1 MHLCRVIK
9 IISTET
15 LINANKTIVMKKSVL
30 VLGILFL
37 SISFSIRAQ
46 STAEFFSKTDAFLG
60 THIKNGRVDYA
71 NIKSNPAELDGLV
84 EIAKAISVSK
94 ENAKE
99 YQAFWIN
106 GYNILVIKGIVENYP
121 LKSPLDVGGFFDK
134 TEYDIGGTSIT
145 LNDIENKLLRKNFPA
160 EPRFHFVLVCG
171 GLGCPPIIGQAYMPD
186 TLDAQLEKQTNLA
199 LNDPAFIQV
208 NKNRA
213 KISQIFEWYKGDF
226 TQNGLSQ
233 VDFINTYKT
242 EKLPEKT
249 KVSYY
254 PYDWT
259 LNETK

>member
-1 MHLCRVIK
+1 
-9 IISTET
+9 
-15 LINANKTIVMKKSVL
+15 MKKSIL

-37 SISFSIRAQ
+37 STAFSMNAQ
-46 STAEFFSKTDAFLG
+46 STSEFFSKTDTFLS
-60 THIKNGRVDYA
+60 THVKKGRVDYA
-71 NIKSNPAELDGLV
+71 TIKSNPAELNALV
-84 EIAKAISVSK
+84 DMAKKISVSK
-94 ENAKE
+94 DNAKE

-134 TEYDIGGTSIT
+134 TKHDIGGTSTT
-145 LNDIENKLLRKNFPA
+145 LNDIENKLLRKNFPS

-171 GLGCPPIIGQAYMPD
+171 GLGCPPIIGKAYMPD
-186 TLDAQLEKQTNLA
+186 TLDAQLEKQTDLA

-208 NKNRA
+208 NKNKA

-226 TQNGLSQ
+226 TQNGQSL
-233 VDFINTYKT
+233 VEFINKYKT

-254 PYDWT
+254 TYDWT